1 MNTPPTC
8 VSIRKSE
15 LIKRGINSFQEWN
28 KASNHL
34 YIGRSMDKYITGVLL
49 LNGRIY
55 THHRSMVLK
64 NV

>member
-8 VSIRKSE
+8 VSIKKCE

-34 YIGRSMDKYITGVLL
+34 YIGRSMDKYGVL
-49 LNGRIY
+49 
-55 THHRSMVLK
+55 
-64 NV
+64 

>member
-8 VSIRKSE
+8 VSIKKCE

-34 YIGRSMDKYITGVLL
+34 YIDRSMDKYITETFASKWQ
-49 LNGRIY
+49 NIY
-55 THHRSMVLK
+55 SS
-64 NV
+64 